1 MMAASEETSC
11 ISLHLA
17 KTEKEA
23 GPEEGLPSKTV
34 PQAMSVTLESE
45 CKELWRQ
52 FDSIGTEMIVTR
64 RGRCVLGLVSCLQF
78 PDSHLAISPSF
89 QPFPWLL
96 RYCERM

>member
-11 ISLHLA
+11 IPLHFA

-23 GPEEGLPSKTV
+23 GPEEGLASSNPS
-34 PQAMSVTLESE
+34 QAMSATLESE

-64 RGRCVLGLVSCLQF
+64 RGRCVLSLVFFWFQF
-78 PDSHLAISPSF
+78 PDSHLAISRSF
-89 QPFPWLL
+89 HPFP
-96 RYCERM
+96 